1 MSLAYL
7 DRAQDKVEVS
17 NITRLTTLMLEYSF
31 AVTTKSYKR
40 KFSIRNGIVYK
51 KKWMRLETQI

>member
-17 NITRLTTLMLEYSF
+17 NITRPTTLMLEYSF

-40 KFSIRNGIVYK
+40 KFSIRNGIAYK
-51 KKWMRLETQI
+51 KKWMRLEMQI